1 MKIKQCIVLA
11 ITASFSFFTLA
22 ETSITYISSCSD
34 LSKINDNPDGEYQL
48 TTNVSCG
55 QNFESLG
62 YFKGELDGQGFTISD
77 LNLTGTGNVGLFTQ
91 IRGAKI
97 RNLTLRNITVATTN
111 RSLSIGVL
119 AGRAY
124 GSHLTNVEIENS
136 DITALEKVTHGVG
149 MLAGT
154 IEDTIVEMVKVSNS
168 TLNVVHTNSL
178 GMLLGQAKYSELSN
192 LVHRN
197 NILTISNDE
206 QEFVGGIVGHVYGSS
221 LDDIQSSNNLI
232 SAQILEKGNVGL
244 LTGQLTKGSTLVNV
258 EIHRDMLDVP
268 VNDNQVKKGI
278 AAGYILKPSETAA
291 TLSNI
296 QTYSVDDDLY
306 WYNSSHDT
314 DIVTEKIIK
323 N

>member
-11 ITASFSFFTLA
+11 ITAPFSFFTLA

-34 LSKINDNPDGEYQL
+34 LSQIDDNPEGEYQL
-48 TTNVSCG
+48 TADLSCS
-55 QNFESLG
+55 QDFESLG
-62 YFKGELDGQGFTISD
+62 YFKGVFDGQNFTISD
-77 LNLTGTGNVGLFTQ
+77 LNLSGTGNVGLFTQ

-97 RNLTLRNITVATTN
+97 RNLTLRNITVEPTHK
-111 RSLSIGVL
+111 SSSIGVL

-124 GSHLTNVEIENS
+124 DSHLTNVRIENS
-136 DITALEKVTHGVG
+136 EITTSEKVTHGVG
-149 MLAGT
+149 MLLGT
-154 IEDTIVEMVKVSNS
+154 IEDTTVDIVKVSNS
-168 TLNVVHTNSL
+168 TINVAHTSYL

-192 LVHRN
+192 LAHRN

-206 QEFVGGIVGHVYGSS
+206 QEFVGGIVGNAYASN
-221 LDDIQSSNNLI
+221 LKNIQSSGNLI

-244 LTGQLTKGSTLVNV
+244 LTGQLTRGSTLVNA
-258 EIHRDMLDVP
+258 EIRSDLLNVP
-268 VNDNQVKKGI
+268 IHDNQVNKGI

-296 QTYSVDDDLY
+296 QTYSVDNGLY
-306 WYNSSHDT
+306 WYNSKHDT
-314 DIVTEKIIK
+314 DIMTEQIIK